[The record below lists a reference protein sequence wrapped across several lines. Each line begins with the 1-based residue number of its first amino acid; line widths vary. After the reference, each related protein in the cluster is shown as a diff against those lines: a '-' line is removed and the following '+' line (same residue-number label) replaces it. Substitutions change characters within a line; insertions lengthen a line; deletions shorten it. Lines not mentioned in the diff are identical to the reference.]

1 MILESITIQNFR
13 KLTDRIVIDGLE
25 SGLNLISGP
34 NEAGKSTIA
43 EAVRTVFLDRYK
55 VSGLDALIPAS
66 RPDGLPTVEVG
77 FDIGGTKH
85 HLVKQ
90 FVKKQRCNLRV
101 GSKTFDGDEAEA
113 ILADTI
119 GFTRPKQGLTRAEH
133 AGIPGL
139 LWVRQGQTGDV
150 RKPGEHASTHV
161 RAALTQLTGGET
173 PGGDDALIAAVQK
186 DLFKLITS
194 QARKPTGELASVEKE
209 IESLKAER
217 STLEQANRDFDEDI
231 VRLGKLQ
238 REHDNGERERP
249 WEALRQKAAAAL
261 ARAQQNDVL
270 RREHDEIAQKLRF
283 AETEHRSLVEQEQF
297 AASVEASVATDG
309 RDLDKAEAVAAQA
322 DAAHERAQAADAAA
336 QKASEQAQHA
346 HAKAIAAELATEV
359 RAQAQSQQ
367 ADIARIEATLARA
380 TESHAKVLELT
391 RVAANLELD
400 EKKIRRL
407 QQVSEELVPL
417 QAQKNAALTRIEYRL
432 SAAIMV
438 DGAPVQGDG
447 TLVLDGRRT
456 IGLPGFGELTIV
468 PGTLDLYALD
478 TQLRSLEAE
487 RDKLLLALGVDSH
500 AQGAEQLSRW
510 KSVCIERD
518 NHAQMLRTHAPDG
531 VDALRGELEQARGR
545 LGATQAKLDALEDA
559 MGAIP
564 VAQAKDAVDTARVQ
578 SETAR
583 AALLDAATLKAQ
595 TAASVTGIRERL
607 QVNEARLKDPAF
619 IEERRRRQAALVEK
633 KSYIDEYTRNLD
645 AAAQRLSAVSQD
657 DPRAD
662 AERYNRSAE
671 IEHQQHLDRQRNA
684 GLLRTRLET
693 LGGTELGVRLAQTA
707 AAIEQAE
714 ARRAEL
720 RMRADALSLLEQ
732 VLVEERDTAVAT
744 LRKPLTDRV
753 NHYLRRVFPAGELSV
768 DESLSPVGLMRGTSD
783 EAFDS
788 LSYGTQE
795 QLGLL
800 VRLAYADLLKDAGKP
815 TLLLFDDAIVH
826 TDEERRES
834 IKRALLDASTRHQ
847 ILVFTCHPS
856 AWSDLGV
863 KQRRLEDIKAASR
876 LAV

>member
-1 MILESITIQNFR
+1 VILESITIQNFR

-55 VSGLDALIPAS
+55 VSGLDALVPAS

-90 FVKKQRCNLRV
+90 FVKKQRCNLRI

-119 GFTRPKQGLTRAEH
+119 GFSRPKQGLTRAEH

-161 RAALTQLTGGET
+161 RAALSQLTGGEM

-186 DLFKLITS
+186 ELFKLLTS
-194 QARKPTGELASVEKE
+194 QARKPTGELASVEKTLD
-209 IESLKAER
+209 SLNAER
-217 STLEQANRDFDEDI
+217 LALEQQNREFDEDI
-231 VRLGKLQ
+231 ARLGKLQ

-261 ARAQQNDVL
+261 AQAQQNDVL
-270 RREHDEIAQKLRF
+270 KREHDEVAQKLKI
-283 AETEHRSLVEQEQF
+283 AETEHRFLLEQEQL
-297 AASVEASVATDG
+297 AASLEASVETDRRELG
-309 RDLDKAEAVAAQA
+309 KAEAIATQA
-322 DAAHERAQAADAAA
+322 DAAHVRSQAADDVS
-336 QKASEQAQHA
+336 QKTSEQARQA
-346 HAKAIAAELATEV
+346 LEKSIAAE
-359 RAQAQSQQ
+359 RAGELTVQGQTQQ
-367 ADIARIEATLARA
+367 TDIARIEAALARA
-380 TESHAKVLELT
+380 VESSDKVLELT
-391 RVAANLELD
+391 RLAANLELD
-400 EKKIRRL
+400 EKKVKRL
-407 QQVSEELVPL
+407 QQVSDELVPL

-432 SAAIMV
+432 TSAITV
-438 DGAPVQGDG
+438 DGVPVQGDG
-447 TLVLDGRRT
+447 TLVLDGRKL
-456 IGLPGFGELTIV
+456 IGLPGIGELTIV
-468 PGTLDLYALD
+468 PGMLDMSALD
-478 TQLRSLEAE
+478 RQRQTLEAE
-487 RDKLLLALGVDSH
+487 RDTLLRALGVEGH
-500 AQGAEQLSRW
+500 AQAAEQLARW
-510 KSVCIERD
+510 KSLSIERD
-518 NHAQMLRTHAPDG
+518 NHAQMLKTHAPHG
-531 VDALRGELEQARGR
+531 VDALRSELEQARGR

-559 MGAIP
+559 TGAMP
-564 VAQAKDAVDTARVQ
+564 VAQAKDAVDAARVQ
-578 SETAR
+578 VETAR
-583 AALLDAATLKAQ
+583 AALLDAATASAQ
-595 TAASVTGIRERL
+595 AAASVKGIRERL
-607 QVNEARLKDPAF
+607 EVNEARLKAPSF
-619 IEERRRRQAALVEK
+619 IDERRRRHASLVEK
-633 KSYIDEYTRNLD
+633 KSYIDAYTRNLE
-645 AAAQRLSAVSQD
+645 AAAQRLSALGQD

-671 IEHQQHLDRQRNA
+671 IEYQQHLERQRNA

-714 ARRAEL
+714 VRRAEL
-720 RMRADALSLLEQ
+720 RLRADALSLLET

-753 NHYLRRVFPAGELSV
+753 NHYLRRVFPTGELTV
-768 DESLSPVGLMRGTSD
+768 DESLSPVGLMRGTVD
-783 EAFDS
+783 EAFDA

-834 IKRALLDASTRHQ
+834 IKRALLDAATRHQ

-863 KQRRLEDIKAASR
+863 KQRRLEDIKTASR

>member
-55 VSGLDALIPAS
+55 VSGLDALVPAS
-66 RPDGLPTVEVG
+66 RPDSLPTVEVG

-119 GFTRPKQGLTRAEH
+119 GFTRPKQGLSRAEH

-161 RAALTQLTGGET
+161 RAALSQLTGGEM

-194 QARKPTGELASVEKE
+194 QARRPTGELAAVEKE
-209 IESLKAER
+209 LENLKAEQAA
-217 STLEQANRDFDEDI
+217 LEQSNREFDEDI

-249 WEALRQKAAAAL
+249 WDALRQKAAAAL
-261 ARAQQNDVL
+261 AQAQQNDVV
-270 RREHDEIAQKLRF
+270 RREHDEVAQQLKIAE
-283 AETEHRSLVEQEQF
+283 AEHRVLLEQEQF
-297 AASVEASVATDG
+297 AANLEASVATDR
-309 RDLDKAEAVAAQA
+309 RDLDKADAIAAQA
-322 DAAHERAQAADAAA
+322 GAAHLRAQASDAAA
-336 QKASEQAQHA
+336 QKAGEAAQQAHG
-346 HAKAIAAELATEV
+346 KAIAAESAAQYKALAQT
-359 RAQAQSQQ
+359 QQ
-367 ADIARIEATLARA
+367 TDIARIDAALARA
-380 TESHAKVLELT
+380 IESNEKVLELT

-400 EKKIRRL
+400 EKKVKRL
-407 QQVSEELVPL
+407 QQVSDQLVPL
-417 QAQKNAALTRIEYRL
+417 QVQKNAALTRIEYRL
-432 SAAIMV
+432 SAAITV

-447 TLVLDGRRT
+447 TLVLDGRKT

-468 PGTLDLYALD
+468 PGTLDLSALD
-478 TQLRSLEAE
+478 TQLQGLEAE
-487 RDKLLLALGVDSH
+487 RDKLLLALGVESH
-500 AQGAEQLSRW
+500 AQGAEQLARW
-510 KSVCIERD
+510 KSVCVERN

-531 VDALRGELEQARGR
+531 VDALRSELEQARGR

-559 MGAIP
+559 TGAIP
-564 VAQAKDAVDTARVQ
+564 VAQAKDAVDAARVQ
-578 SETAR
+578 IETAR
-583 AALLDAATLKAQ
+583 TALLDAATASAQ
-595 TAASVTGIRERL
+595 AAAGAKGIRERL
-607 QVNEARLKDPAF
+607 AVNEARLKEAAF
-619 IEERRRRQAALVEK
+619 IDERKRRQAALVEK
-633 KSYIDEYTRNLD
+633 KAYIDEYTRNLD
-645 AAAQRLSAVSQD
+645 AAAQRLSAVSLD

-662 AERYNRSAE
+662 ADRYNRSAE
-671 IEHQQHLDRQRNA
+671 LEYQQHLERQRNA
-684 GLLRTRLET
+684 GQLRTRLET

-714 ARRAEL
+714 VRRAEL
-720 RMRADALSLLEQ
+720 RMRADALSLLES

-753 NHYLRRVFPAGELSV
+753 NHYLRRVFPTGELAV
-768 DESLSPVGLMRGTSD
+768 DDSLSPVGLMRETAD
-783 EAFDS
+783 EAFES

-834 IKRALLDASTRHQ
+834 IKRALLDAATRHQ

-863 KQRRLEDIKAASR
+863 KQRRLEDIKAAAR
-876 LAV
+876 LAG